1 MRRMTFFRGSR
12 PICSRFPD
20 FAMHRGFTLLELLVV
35 MAIIAIVAAFV
46 IPALSPGSAR
56 ALDGATR
63 QFAADLENARLI
75 AIAERTRTRVL
86 LPTNSGDFSTPAPS
100 PTPWPADI
108 SRRGYLIT
116 SQKKTETVWRQR
128 GKWNR
133 FPQGVAVQTFTQPSP
148 APTPTAIPIDVGG
161 TGSQTY
167 AFSGPYIEFLANG
180 TCNLDPAASPALA
193 VILAD
198 GFVSPADTF
207 EAKNRGLTFTV
218 TVDPLSGSVLIK

>member
-1 MRRMTFFRGSR
+1 MAEDTRSQVLMRTTTFFRGSR
-12 PICSRFPD
+12 PDMRVFPTS
-20 FAMHRGFTLLELLVV
+20 AMQRGFTLLELLVV
-35 MAIIAIVAAFV
+35 MTIIAVVAAFL

-86 LPTNSGDFSTPAPS
+86 LPTNSADFSNPA
-100 PTPWPADI
+100 TAAAPWPADI
-108 SRRGYLIT
+108 SRRGYVIT

-148 APTPTAIPIDVGG
+148 TPTPTAIPIDVGG
-161 TGSQTY
+161 TGSRTY
-167 AFSGPYIEFLANG
+167 AFGGPYIEFLANG
-180 TCNLDPAASPALA
+180 TCNLDPAASPAPA

-198 GFVSPADTF
+198 GF
-207 EAKNRGLTFTV
+207 
-218 TVDPLSGSVLIK
+218 